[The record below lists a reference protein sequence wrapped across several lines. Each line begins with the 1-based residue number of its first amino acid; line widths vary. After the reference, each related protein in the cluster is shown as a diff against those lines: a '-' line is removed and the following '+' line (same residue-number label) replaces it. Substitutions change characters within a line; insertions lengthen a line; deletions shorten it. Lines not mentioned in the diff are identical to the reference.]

1 MKDSDKFNKMA
12 GKQYVNDPNTPLF
25 SVDED
30 DVDDET
36 FLRHSKSGSSGYML
50 PNNSYHQ
57 GKSALEYNRLQLLER
72 KKAIEESTLQ
82 SSERSISLL
91 RDSEQIGV
99 ATAEE
104 LIRQREQ
111 LERTETRLDEINN
124 TLRFSQKRIQGIKS
138 VFGSLK
144 NYLSGKS
151 GEQIPGPSFKVS
163 DDSSSTSRMIATP
176 SRLTSHVENSRANLG
191 SSAGDHAGV
200 RIRGLAEDG
209 DTRSQHNTSSGQNL
223 QKVIDRNLEDMCSSL
238 SHLKGLAEVLGEE
251 IDSQNEIIDR
261 VNDKTDKADFSI
273 LQQNKEMNKLLK
285 K

>member
-1 MKDSDKFNKMA
+1 MA
-12 GKQYVNDPNTPLF
+12 GRRYITDLNTPFF

-36 FLRHSKSGSSGYML
+36 FLRHSKSGSSGYVL
-50 PNNSYHQ
+50 PNTSYCQ
-57 GKSALEYNRLQLLER
+57 EKSALEDKRLQLLER
-72 KKAIEESTLQ
+72 KKEIEDRTVQ

-111 LERTETRLDEINN
+111 LERTEKRLDDINN
-124 TLRFSQKRIQGIKS
+124 ALRFSQKHIQGIKS

-151 GEQIPGPSFKVS
+151 GEQVPGPSLKQP
-163 DDSSSTSRMIATP
+163 DDSSSSFGTTATSSPLAST
-176 SRLTSHVENSRANLG
+176 VNSSKANLG
-191 SSAGDHAGV
+191 STNENHPGLK
-200 RIRGLAEDG
+200 IRGLSG
-209 DTRSQHNTSSGQNL
+209 DHDTWSQPDTSSGNNVN
-223 QKVIDRNLEDMCSSL
+223 KVIDRNLEDMCSSL
-238 SHLKGLAEVLGEE
+238 SRLKGLAQGLGEE
-251 IDSQNEIIDR
+251 IDTQNEVLDR
-261 VNDKTDKADFSI
+261 LNDKTDKADFTI
-273 LQQNKEMNKLLK
+273 LRQNKEMNKLLK